1 MAKTL
6 LYIDDNQ
13 IDIAIIKGMQDK
25 YPAFDSVT
33 YSTDAEYSIRY
44 IREHLQNEDE
54 LPDVIFLDIYMNP
67 FSGWEFLD
75 EFTKIHHLIRKTID
89 IYIVTFSILPKDL
102 MRSRQYQ
109 HVKSYYTKPVTRE
122 TFTSFRAIN

>member
-25 YPAFDSVT
+25 YLAFDAVT

-44 IREHLQNEDE
+44 IKEHLQNENE
-54 LPDVIFLDIYMNP
+54 LPDVIFLDLYMTP

-75 EFTKIHHLIRKTID
+75 EFIKIQPLIGKNIE

-102 MRSRQYQ
+102 IRSKQYQ
-109 HVKSYYTKPVTRE
+109 HVKSYYTKPVSRE
-122 TFTSFRAIN
+122 TFTSFRIN

>member
-25 YPAFDSVT
+25 YLAFDAVT

-44 IREHLQNEDE
+44 IREHVQNEDE

-75 EFTKIHHLIRKTID
+75 EFTKIHHLIGKTIE
-89 IYIVTFSILPKDL
+89 IYIVSFSILPKDVT
-102 MRSRQYQ
+102 RSKQYQ

-122 TFTSFRAIN
+122 TFTSFRVN

>member
-13 IDIAIIKGMQDK
+13 IDIAIMKGMQDK
-25 YPAFDSVT
+25 YLAFDAVT
-33 YSTDAEYSIRY
+33 YSTDAEYSIHY

-75 EFTKIHHLIRKTID
+75 EFMKIQHLIGKTIE
-89 IYIVTFSILPKDL
+89 IYIVSFSILPKDL
-102 MRSRQYQ
+102 IRSKQYQ
-109 HVKSYYTKPVTRE
+109 QVKSYYTKPVTRE
-122 TFTSFRAIN
+122 TFTSFKIN

>member
-13 IDIAIIKGMQDK
+13 IDIAIIKGMQEK
-25 YPAFDSVT
+25 YLAFDAVT
-33 YSTDAEYSIRY
+33 YSTNAEHSIRY
-44 IREHLQNEDE
+44 IREHLQNADE
-54 LPDVIFLDIYMNP
+54 LPDVIFLDLYMSP

-75 EFTKIHHLIRKTID
+75 EFKKIHSLIAKTIE

-102 MRSRQYQ
+102 IRSKQYQ

-122 TFTSFRAIN
+122 TFTSFRIN

>member
-13 IDIAIIKGMQDK
+13 IDIAIIKGMQSK

-75 EFTKIHHLIRKTID
+75 EFAKIHHLIGKTIE
-89 IYIVTFSILPKDL
+89 IYIVSFSILPKDVT
-102 MRSRQYQ
+102 RSKQYK
-109 HVKSYYTKPVTRE
+109 HVKSYYTKPVTKE
-122 TFTSFRAIN
+122 TFTSFRVN

>member
-13 IDIAIIKGMQDK
+13 IDIAIMKGMQDK
-25 YPAFDSVT
+25 YLAFDAVT

-75 EFTKIHHLIRKTID
+75 EFMKIQHLIGKTIE
-89 IYIVTFSILPKDL
+89 IYIVSFSILPKDL
-102 MRSRQYQ
+102 IRSKQYQ
-109 HVKSYYTKPVTRE
+109 QVKSYYTKPVTRE
-122 TFTSFRAIN
+122 TFTSFKIN

>member
-25 YPAFDSVT
+25 YLAFDSVT

-75 EFTKIHHLIRKTID
+75 EFMKIHHMIGKTIE

-102 MRSRQYQ
+102 IRSKQYQ

-122 TFTSFRAIN
+122 TFTSFRVN